1 MTKYVRKIFALK
13 FQVIAEKTAK
23 IDVELFC
30 RILYMHLRIRE
41 KWSRSLTVRSS
52 QQKEILWTRAE

>member
-30 RILYMHLRIRE
+30 RILYMHLRTRE
-41 KWSRSLTVRSS
+41 KMEQILNCS
-52 QQKEILWTRAE
+52 Q